1 MTVDLSQIRALT
13 FDVGGTVFDWH
24 HGIRDEVTRLASERS
39 VEVDAPQFANDWR
52 REMFMQLGQVRSG
65 ALPWMNADEL
75 HRRALDVVAPNH
87 AALGLSDSDKDEL
100 NTVWHRLEAWP
111 DFPEVLPR
119 LRTRYTTTV
128 LTVLSFAIVVDNSKH
143 NGLSWDAITSCEVF
157 DHYKPD
163 AEAYHAG
170 VKLLGVAPSEAMMVA
185 CHPGDLNA
193 AAAAGLHTAY
203 VPRPTE
209 SGDASAA
216 APFPGPSGDD
226 APGFDVVASDFP
238 DLAAKLGV

>member
-24 HGIRDEVTRLASERS
+24 HGIRDEVSRLASERG

-65 ALPWMNADEL
+65 DLPWMNADAL

-87 AALGLSDSDKDEL
+87 AALGLSDTDKDEL

-119 LRTRYTTTV
+119 LRSRYTTTV

-157 DHYKPD
+157 NHYKPD

-185 CHPGDLNA
+185 CHPGDLRA

-209 SGDASAA
+209 SGDDGGPDFFSGSGSADE
-216 APFPGPSGDD
+216 SE
-226 APGFDVVASDFP
+226 FDVMATDFP
-238 DLAAKLGV
+238 DLADKLGV

>member
-1 MTVDLSQIRALT
+1 MTVDLDQIKALT

-24 HGIRDEVTRLASERS
+24 HGIRDEVARLASDRG
-39 VEVDAPQFANDWR
+39 VEVEAAQFANDGR
-52 REMFMQLGQVRSG
+52 REMFVQLGQVRSG
-65 ALPWMNADEL
+65 GLPWMNADQL

-100 NTVWHRLEAWP
+100 NTIWHRLDAWP
-111 DFPEVLPR
+111 DFHEVLPR

-128 LTVLSFAIVVDNSKH
+128 LTVLSFAIVVDSSKH

-163 AEAYHAG
+163 PEAYHAG
-170 VKLLGVAPSEAMMVA
+170 VRLLGVEPHEAMMVA
-185 CHPGDLNA
+185 AHSGDLNA

-209 SGDASAA
+209 SGDEGGTL
-216 APFPGPSGDD
+216 FPGADSGSTPEYDIN
-226 APGFDVVASDFP
+226 AKDFP
-238 DLAAKLGV
+238 DLADLLGV

>member
-1 MTVDLSQIRALT
+1 MTVDLDQIKALT

-24 HGIRDEVTRLASERS
+24 HGIRDEVARLASDRG
-39 VEVDAPQFANDWR
+39 VEVEAAQFANDWR
-52 REMFMQLGQVRSG
+52 REMFVQLGQVRSG
-65 ALPWMNADEL
+65 GLPWMNADQL

-100 NTVWHRLEAWP
+100 NTIWHRLDAWP
-111 DFPEVLPR
+111 DFHEVLPR

-128 LTVLSFAIVVDNSKH
+128 LTVLSFAIVVDSSKH

-163 AEAYHAG
+163 PEAYHAG
-170 VKLLGVAPSEAMMVA
+170 VRLLGVEPHEAMMVA
-185 CHPGDLNA
+185 AHSGDLNA

-209 SGDASAA
+209 SGDEGGTL
-216 APFPGPSGDD
+216 FPGADSGSTPEYDIN
-226 APGFDVVASDFP
+226 AKDFP
-238 DLAAKLGV
+238 VIADLLGV

>member
-1 MTVDLSQIRALT
+1 MTVDLDQIRALT

-24 HGIRDEVTRLASERS
+24 HGIRDEVTRLAADRG
-39 VEVDAPQFANDWR
+39 VEVDAPRFANEWR
-52 REMFMQLGQVRSG
+52 REMFRQLGEVRSG
-65 ALPWMNADEL
+65 DLPWMNADQL

-87 AALGLSDSDKDEL
+87 AALALSEDDRDQL
-100 NTVWHRLEAWP
+100 NTVWHRLAAWP

-128 LTVLSFAIVVDNSKH
+128 LTVLSFAIVVDCSKH

-163 AEAYHAG
+163 PEAYQAG
-170 VKLLGVAPSEAMMVA
+170 VRLLGVEPSEAMMVA
-185 CHPGDLNA
+185 CHPGDLRA

-209 SGDASAA
+209 SGDGNQSAD
-216 APFPGPSGDD
+216 FPGPGGDLD
-226 APGFDVVASDFP
+226 FDVVADDFP
-238 DLAAKLGV
+238 DLATKLGV